1 MIDKQRLEDA
11 KAGNVQEQ
19 VSIGKYYYF
28 GAWGLGENIDYKKA
42 LFWLTKAAE
51 QGHVKSQHSVGFM
64 HYKGEGTQIDYE
76 TAFHWYTKAAEQGYT
91 PSQNNLGCLYRDG
104 RGVTEDFEE
113 AFIWFS
119 IAAEQ
124 GIAISQCNLGLIYL
138 EGKGVPESLIDA
150 AYWINLSRGQ
160 GYEYAEELWN
170 EHELWKFEDE
180 LFERIS
186 RQISKYKKG

>member
-1 MIDKQRLEDA
+1 MA
-11 KAGNVQEQ
+11 
-19 VSIGKYYYF
+19 
-28 GAWGLGENIDYKKA
+28 
-42 LFWLTKAAE
+42 
-51 QGHVKSQHSVGFM
+51 
-64 HYKGEGTQIDYE
+64 
-76 TAFHWYTKAAEQGYT
+76 
-91 PSQNNLGCLYRDG
+91 
-104 RGVTEDFEE
+104 EDFQE

-124 GIAISQCNLGLIYL
+124 GVAISQCNLGLLYL

-160 GYEYAEELWN
+160 GFEYAIELWH

-186 RQISKYKKG
+186 RQISKYKKT

>member
-1 MIDKQRLEDA
+1 M
-11 KAGNVQEQ
+11 
-19 VSIGKYYYF
+19 
-28 GAWGLGENIDYKKA
+28 
-42 LFWLTKAAE
+42 
-51 QGHVKSQHSVGFM
+51 
-64 HYKGEGTQIDYE
+64 
-76 TAFHWYTKAAEQGYT
+76 
-91 PSQNNLGCLYRDG
+91 YRDG
-104 RGVTEDFEE
+104 RGVAEDFEE